1 MRDIAAMKLSA
12 IADNGSRLKDFID
25 VAYLSTYLSLADM
38 LQAYE
43 TKFPSSTGI
52 RPIKGLTFFRRH
64 RLRRTDLFDRQ
75 YLQLEIYRQT
85 VDRYFHYLAV
95 ILPASDL

>member
-1 MRDIAAMKLSA
+1 MKLSA
-12 IADNGSRLKDFID
+12 IADNGSRLKDFI

-52 RPIKGLTFFRRH
+52 RPIKGLTFFDDIDFTEPIH
-64 RLRRTDLFDRQ
+64 LIGNT
-75 YLQLEIYRQT
+75 YN
-85 VDRYFHYLAV
+85 
-95 ILPASDL
+95 